1 MSDVPAEKKGPGRPR
16 RSVAGRMVDVVVGP
30 FVQPVV
36 DAVDVGDVV
45 DRIDVDELIARID
58 VDELIGRIDVDEL
71 IGRIDVDALMSRID
85 VDGLVGRIDVEAL
98 LARIHVDDLIGRIDV
113 DALVARIDLDGALD
127 RVDPDRLL
135 DRIDPDRL
143 LDRVDPDRLLDRI
156 DPDRLLDRVDPDR
169 LLDRLDPDRL
179 LDRVDPDR
187 LLDRVDPDRLLGR
200 VDADQL
206 LDRVDPDRLLDRVDP
221 DRLLDRVDPDRLLAR
236 VDFDAVVERV
246 DVNAVMD
253 RVDVNSLVSRTELGE
268 VIARSTTG
276 VFGQLLDA
284 GRIAVMA
291 LDLTLHGLAAR
302 VLRRKDPTAQFGPE
316 HLHDQAQ
323 MWRLPPQDRAVALQ
337 GRYAGA
343 VSRFLAFLADVTL
356 TGALFGLIGA
366 LVVAALQIV
375 ANVTWDAADHRL
387 LVGLAYVSWQFTYF
401 AGLTAITGR
410 TIGKAVLG
418 VSVVRPD
425 GTRVAARGAALRTI
439 AFPLSFVLFGA
450 GFFLGVVRRDRR
462 QLHDLIGGTAVVY
475 AWDAETARLRSAP
488 LQSSPT
494 PDSAVIQPG

>member
-1 MSDVPAEKKGPGRPR
+1 M
-16 RSVAGRMVDVVVGP
+16 DVVVGP

-45 DRIDVDELIARID
+45 DRID

-85 VDGLVGRIDVEAL
+85 VDGLI
-98 LARIHVDDLIGRIDV
+98 
-113 DALVARIDLDGALD
+113 ARIDLEAVIDRIDLDKVLD

-135 DRIDPDRL
+135 DRVDPNRL
-143 LDRVDPDRLLDRI
+143 LDRVDPN
-156 DPDRLLDRVDPDR
+156 
-169 LLDRLDPDRL
+169 RL

-187 LLDRVDPDRLLGR
+187 LLDRVDPDQLLDR
-200 VDADQL
+200 VDPNRL

-221 DRLLDRVDPDRLLAR
+221 DQLLDRVDPDRLLAR

-284 GRIAVMA
+284 ARIAVMA

-302 VLRRKDPTAQFGPE
+302 ALRRDDPTAQFGPD
-316 HLHDQAQ
+316 HLDDQSQ

-343 VSRFLAFLADVTL
+343 VSRFLAFLVDMTL
-356 TGALFGLIGA
+356 TGALFGLIGV
-366 LVVAALQIV
+366 LLVAALEIV
-375 ANVTWDAADHRL
+375 ANVTWDAADHRW
-387 LVGLAYVSWQFTYF
+387 LVAVAYAVWQFTYF

-418 VSVVRPD
+418 VFVVRPD
-425 GTRVAARGAALRTI
+425 GTRVTARAAAMRTL
-439 AFPLSFVLFGA
+439 AFPLSFLLFGA
-450 GFFLGVVRRDRR
+450 GFFVGVIRRDRR

-475 AWDAETARLRSAP
+475 AWDAETARLRSGP
-488 LQSSPT
+488 LPAD
-494 PDSAVIQPG
+494 PV